1 MRAAALMMG
10 CVLLAGC
17 PDAGLLRTAAS
28 ADRAA
33 FGRELQAHVAAAAID
48 LEQARAIAWRRAS
61 YEIGNAKGDDG
72 ARGVTSVRG
81 CAKALR
87 RPLLQRAQSSDEVAA
102 SAAMIAID
110 AGLVQPLAYA
120 HKVTSSEAHWRAVG
134 ARSLQRAG
142 VLPAVGPAASGAPAK
157 AASLPAG
164 VDAASPEA
172 VSLARAG
179 WWRRKLMADAD
190 QMVRRG

>member
-72 ARGVTSVRG
+72 ARGVTSG
-81 CAKALR
+81 LR
-87 RPLLQRAQSSDEVAA
+87 RDTSLCLWVCAAVPKRCGAHCCSVPNRATRWPPA
-102 SAAMIAID
+102 
-110 AGLVQPLAYA
+110 
-120 HKVTSSEAHWRAVG
+120 
-134 ARSLQRAG
+134 
-142 VLPAVGPAASGAPAK
+142 LP
-157 AASLPAG
+157 
-164 VDAASPEA
+164 
-172 VSLARAG
+172 
-179 WWRRKLMADAD
+179 
-190 QMVRRG
+190 